1 MSDTDKKEETKGT
14 TGSYWAQIFD
24 KPAAERKQQEQQK
37 PEEDSSI
44 YYDWRHPTANTN
56 EEIARVSEFTSIANS
71 GRSDRYTMGHPDSQ
85 YQPKPKEKRSPRY
98 E

>member
-1 MSDTDKKEETKGT
+1 MSDTDNKEEKKGT

-44 YYDWRHPTANTN
+44 YYDWRKFSPKST
-56 EEIARVSEFTSIANS
+56 EQVKRVSEFTSLANS
-71 GRSDRYTMGHPDSQ
+71 GKSDRYTIGNTDSQ